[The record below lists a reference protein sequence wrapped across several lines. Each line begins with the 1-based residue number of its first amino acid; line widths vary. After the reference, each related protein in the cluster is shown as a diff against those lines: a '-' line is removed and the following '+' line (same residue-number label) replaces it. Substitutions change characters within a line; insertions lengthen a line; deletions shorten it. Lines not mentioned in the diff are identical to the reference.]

1 MAILEL
7 VAVVLVVDDLDLVRM
22 LCRNILVGAGH
33 DVIEASDGL
42 GAVKAYQEHRPDAV
56 LLDLMMPVMDGLS
69 ALREIRR
76 IDPDARVAMFT
87 AHREREQVVR
97 AIELGAR
104 DYVVKPFHADRLVQ
118 AVNRLLGA
126 GAESNA

>member
-1 MAILEL
+1 

-22 LCRNILVGAGH
+22 LCKNILERAGH
-33 DVIEASDGL
+33 YVIEASDGQS
-42 GAVKAYQEHRPDAV
+42 GVRAYDEHRPDAV
-56 LLDLMMPVMDGLS
+56 LLDMMMPVMDGLS

-76 IDPDARVAMFT
+76 INPDARVAMFT
-87 AHREREQVVR
+87 AHRERAQVVK

-118 AVNRLLGA
+118 AVNRLLGDGTA
-126 GAESNA
+126 PTA